1 MKIYSVN
8 DEQFKEYGCVLDGYD
23 YSEMFRNLADIDL
36 PADGITYIASIKEL
50 ENCAAA
56 KEMEIRGFGGFPVQL
71 GGVVGNNRT
80 MNCLEYHKSSEYN
93 IAMDDIIL
101 ILGREQDIVDGK
113 YNSSQCK
120 AFLVPAGV
128 GVELYGTTLH
138 YAPFNVN
145 DGGYRIICVLPRGTN
160 AEKIDFT
167 PKNSEDKMCLGVNKW
182 LMAHKDAPEVKDGAY
197 VGIIGKN
204 IKLEDLEG

>member
-1 MKIYSVN
+1 MKIYNVN
-8 DEQFKEYGCVLDGYD
+8 DEQFKEYGCVLDYYD
-23 YSEMFRNLADIDL
+23 YSELFKILADIEM
-36 PADGITYIASIKEL
+36 PFDGIVYKTSIEEL
-50 ENCAAA
+50 ANCVSA
-56 KEMEIRGFGGFPVQL
+56 KEIEIRGFGGYPVQL
-71 GGVVGNNRT
+71 GCVIGKNRT

-113 YNSSQCK
+113 YDSSQCK

-145 DGGYRIICVLPRGTN
+145 ESGYRIICVLPRGTN
-160 AEKIDFT
+160 AEKKSLLLKTKKIKCVLALINGLWHT
-167 PKNSEDKMCLGVNKW
+167 KML
-182 LMAHKDAPEVKDGAY
+182 L
-197 VGIIGKN
+197 
-204 IKLEDLEG
+204 KLKTVLTLV

>member
-1 MKIYSVN
+1 MKIYNVN
-8 DEQFKEYGCVLDGYD
+8 DEPFKEYGCVLDGYD
-23 YSEMFRNLADIDL
+23 YSELFKNLANIEM
-36 PADGITYIASIKEL
+36 PEEGITYIASIKEL
-50 ENCAAA
+50 ESCCSA
-56 KEMEIRGFGGFPVQL
+56 KEMEVRGFGGCPVQL
-71 GGVVGNNRT
+71 GCVVGHCQT

-113 YNSSQCK
+113 YDSSMCK

-145 DGGYRIICVLPRGTN
+145 DHGYRIICVLPRGTN
-160 AEKIDFT
+160 AEKIDFVA
-167 PKNSEDKMCLGVNKW
+167 KNSEDKMCLGVNKW
-182 LMAHKDAPEVKDGAY
+182 LVAHPDAPEVADGAY
-197 VGIIGKN
+197 VGITGKN
-204 IKLEDLEG
+204 IKFEDLEG